1 MRMMRQ
7 TIRHVLVIANTEKPH
22 AEVLA
27 EEVRIYLEQQGI
39 DVVVFR
45 YAGNAAQPTLKDYD
59 LAISLGGDGTVLFS
73 SRILSSRSI
82 PILPVNLGDFG
93 FITEVTQEEWKEAF
107 EQYRSGVIEAER
119 RLLISVSHIRGGR
132 EIGKYI
138 GLNDAVISSAG
149 IAKIVRL
156 SVRLSETF
164 VARYRADGIIVATP
178 TGSTAYSAA
187 AGGPILHP
195 GMEAMIINPI
205 SPFTLSHRPLV
216 VPAEEQIDIEIDEY
230 QRTSLVMTVDGQA
243 EIPVRPLD
251 RIAVRASA
259 ERAQILRS
267 EKRTFYDVL
276 RSKLNWSGGPDA

>member
-1 MRMMRQ
+1 MREMRL
-7 TIRHVLVIANTEKPH
+7 TIRQVLVIANAEKPN
-22 AEVLA
+22 AATLA
-27 EEVRIYLEQQGI
+27 EEVRVYLEKQGI

-45 YAGNAAQPTLKDYD
+45 YSGNAAQPALKDYD

-93 FITEVTQEEWKEAF
+93 FITEVTQDEWKDAF
-107 EQYRSGVIEAER
+107 EQYRSGVIAAER
-119 RLLISVSHIRGGR
+119 RLLISVTHTRGGR

-216 VPAEEQIDIEIDEY
+216 VSADEQIDIEIDEY
-230 QRTSLVMTVDGQA
+230 QRTSLVLTVDGQA

>member
-1 MRMMRQ
+1 MRL

-22 AEVLA
+22 ADALA
-27 EEVRIYLEQQGI
+27 EEVRIYLEEQGI

-45 YAGNAAQPTLKDYD
+45 YSGNAAQPALKDYD

-93 FITEVTQEEWKEAF
+93 FITEVIQEEWKDAF

-119 RLLISVSHIRGGR
+119 RLLVSVTHIRGGR

-230 QRTSLVMTVDGQA
+230 QRTSLVLTVDGQA
-243 EIPVRPLD
+243 QIPVLPLD
-251 RIAVRASA
+251 RIAVRASV
-259 ERAQILRS
+259 ERARILRS